1 MVCSPWL
8 ALLQLPLIMVV
19 VYSVVLSVPIFLLL
33 SLPMVLPVLRR
44 VRLSIWS
51 QALLLDGRQPAL
63 LRHGLERCSPGAVLL
78 RGKPQKLSLIHA
90 RMLTGAQFAVHF
102 VLLHALITHAV
113 L

>member
-19 VYSVVLSVPIFLLL
+19 VYSVVL